1 MEIHK
6 LALMTGGVLCSIP
19 SALFLPAHPHLST
32 SYCHSLVSLFPACVS
47 DPCDAYTSLC
57 VCTSTSFTRDA
68 HLCSPLLPQTLLE
81 KALVFGSHSAVPQS
95 SSEESS
101 SAKVL
106 QSEQLTTSSPHVCHV
121 LLNVGDS
128 VVDEGV
134 RSKLSEAVKELVGV
148 EGRLYCSLDGIL
160 GRNVKRVQDGLK
172 RVREAMETEGRSDA
186 KDDFSTLDKKRKW
199 IEVCVCACGV
209 CVQSLQGF

>member
-1 MEIHK
+1 M
-6 LALMTGGVLCSIP
+6 
-19 SALFLPAHPHLST
+19 
-32 SYCHSLVSLFPACVS
+32 
-47 DPCDAYTSLC
+47 
-57 VCTSTSFTRDA
+57 
-68 HLCSPLLPQTLLE
+68 
-81 KALVFGSHSAVPQS
+81 FGSHSAVPQS

-101 SAKVL
+101 SAMVL
-106 QSEQLTTSSPHVCHV
+106 QSEQLTTSSPHVCQV

-199 IEVCVCACGV
+199 IEVCVCVV
-209 CVQSLQGF
+209 CVYSRCRVSSPVCTLHTAIPHVMCSTGTVESHLLIAK

>member
-1 MEIHK
+1 M
-6 LALMTGGVLCSIP
+6 
-19 SALFLPAHPHLST
+19 
-32 SYCHSLVSLFPACVS
+32 
-47 DPCDAYTSLC
+47 
-57 VCTSTSFTRDA
+57 
-68 HLCSPLLPQTLLE
+68 
-81 KALVFGSHSAVPQS
+81 FGSHSAVPQS

-106 QSEQLTTSSPHVCHV
+106 QSEQHTTSSQHVCHV

-172 RVREAMETEGRSDA
+172 RVREAMVTEGRSDA

-199 IEVCVCACGV
+199 IEVCVCVWCV
-209 CVQSLQGF
+209 CTVVAGFLVLFALCTPQSLM